1 LLVSHIKRKNNLKA
15 WDGGKPRELL
25 CLALNQC
32 LSSQDVI
39 VIPQQ
44 VAMEKSLIGAQ
55 TESTITRCPKK
66 GRGSSE
72 RLAAAISGRVVTVA
86 ALAKA
91 GARRAGMQIRL

>member
-1 LLVSHIKRKNNLKA
+1 MGVSPESCYV
-15 WDGGKPRELL
+15 W
-25 CLALNQC
+25 
-32 LSSQDVI
+32 LSTSVSVVI
-39 VIPQQ
+39 LIQQQ
-44 VAMEKSLIGAQ
+44 VAMEKFLIGSQ